1 MDFVSDK
8 NAVKYIKSFK
18 ERSKK
23 NFRHLYPASNKNAA
37 DILDKAL

>member
-23 NFRHLYPASNKNAA
+23 NFRHLYPASNKKCSRY
-37 DILDKAL
+37 LR